1 MQPGIYLYNM
11 AKIPLG
17 QKFHTVSSSVQTQE
31 KGSALANSQR
41 EIYTMQDIVDTTCY
55 YGCFKDTTQ
64 QNSGGITSANLVTI
78 NTTSLSSGVSI
89 VSNSRITYENA
100 GKYLINFLGQ
110 FFFSGGAS
118 NLNIT
123 IWYAKNGTIVEN
135 SAYTFTTTSAQND
148 QVLGDLEDVISVES
162 GDYIQIYWWAAAAGV
177 SLKPTAAGTNPTR
190 PLSASLNINTWKVG

>member
-1 MQPGIYLYNM
+1 MPTLNGIYLYKM

-64 QNSGGITSANLVTI
+64 QNSGGTTSANLVTI

-148 QVLGDLEDVISVES
+148 QVLGD
-162 GDYIQIYWWAAAAGV
+162 
-177 SLKPTAAGTNPTR
+177 
-190 PLSASLNINTWKVG
+190 